1 MDVPRNTERSRSM
14 LGAHIIFNNRNST
27 LDCQVRNISATGAR
41 LVLSE
46 AVALPE
52 EFELF
57 VPQKGKTYRAR
68 LRWRNAEGAGVE
80 LIHDS
85 MTGGPV
91 KPGAEDLPLRMAQLE
106 NENALLRLQIVDLTR
121 RLSEKL
127 AGAERAA

>member
-1 MDVPRNTERSRSM
+1 MDVPRNTERNRSM

-46 AVALPE
+46 TVALPE

-57 VPQKGKTYRAR
+57 VPQKGKTYKAR
-68 LRWRNAEGAGVE
+68 LRWRKADGAGVE
-80 LIHDS
+80 LTSDA
-85 MTGGPV
+85 M
-91 KPGAEDLPLRMAQLE
+91 PGATMKTGAPDLPQRVAHLE
-106 NENALLRLQIVDLTR
+106 NENALLRLQIIDLTR
-121 RLSEKL
+121 RLNEKP